1 MSAKKGLMMM
11 AVMLYFS
18 TFVGCGSVGNNGSQ
32 GYSASSGT
40 TAGKVGI
47 LIKDD
52 LLAHPSSTS
61 TDVPELSQL
70 WVTINRVSLKME
82 DETENGIDDEMDDE
96 GWLTVF
102 EGTAKSYDLLTLQ
115 GNNMALMS
123 LVDVPPGYYEKA
135 RLEIDE
141 APGKNCFY
149 ALGEGIADDPLN
161 PCTDNDAYLL
171 TVPSGKVDIE
181 FKPQILIGPDT
192 TQYIVFDLLP
202 ADSIK
207 ITDTSSEKGY
217 LLRPEVHAYT
227 MSSIMQ
233 DKGWDD
239 VNVEE
244 LEGHIAEVSGC
255 DNPDV
260 PDTLI
265 LSPEHGDVDISI
277 DITGTNIYLHD
288 SDIPAAC
295 SSLQPGQELEVKFR
309 ISGDGTI
316 TVDWIEIEESFDK
329 ECGHDEDQYD
339 ESEYDMDDDLTG
351 DLKKS

>member
-18 TFVGCGSVGNNGSQ
+18 TFVGCGSVGNSGSQ

-82 DETENGIDDEMDDE
+82 DETEDGTDDEMDDE

-102 EGTAKSYDLLTLQ
+102 EGTARYDLLTLQ
-115 GNNMALMS
+115 GNNTALMS
-123 LVDVPPGYYEKA
+123 LVDVPAGYYEKA

-227 MSSIMQ
+227 ISSLMQ

-255 DNPDV
+255 DNPEL

-265 LSPEHGDVDISI
+265 LSPEHDGVNISI
-277 DITGTNIYLHD
+277 DITETVIFLDD
-288 SDIPAAC
+288 SDELVTC
-295 SSLQPGQELEVKFR
+295 GSLQPGQEIEVKV
-309 ISGDGTI
+309 SLASDGTM
-316 TVDWIEIEESFDK
+316 TADKIEIEESSGSQD
-329 ECGHDEDQYD
+329 
-339 ESEYDMDDDLTG
+339 
-351 DLKKS
+351 

>member
-18 TFVGCGSVGNNGSQ
+18 TFVGCGSVGNSGSQ

-61 TDVPELSQL
+61 MDVPELSQL

-82 DETENGIDDEMDDE
+82 DETEDGIDDEMDDE

-102 EGTAKSYDLLTLQ
+102 EGTARYDLLTLQ
-115 GNNMALMS
+115 GNNTALMS
-123 LVDVPPGYYEKA
+123 LVDVPAGYYEKA

-227 MSSIMQ
+227 ISSLMQ

-255 DNPDV
+255 DNPDL

-265 LSPEHGDVDISI
+265 LLPEHDSVNISI
-277 DITGTNIYLHD
+277 DITETVIFLDD
-288 SDIPAAC
+288 SDELVTC
-295 SSLQPGQELEVKFR
+295 GSLQPGQEIEVKV
-309 ISGDGTI
+309 SLASDGTM
-316 TVDWIEIEESFDK
+316 TADKIEIEESSGSQD
-329 ECGHDEDQYD
+329 
-339 ESEYDMDDDLTG
+339 
-351 DLKKS
+351 

>member
-18 TFVGCGSVGNNGSQ
+18 TFVGCGSVGNSGSQ

-82 DETENGIDDEMDDE
+82 DETEDGIDD
-96 GWLTVF
+96 
-102 EGTAKSYDLLTLQ
+102 
-115 GNNMALMS
+115 
-123 LVDVPPGYYEKA
+123 
-135 RLEIDE
+135 EIDE

-207 ITDTSSEKGY
+207 ITDTSSKTGY
-217 LLRPEVHAYT
+217 LLWPVVQAYT
-227 MSSIMQ
+227 I
-233 DKGWDD
+233 
-239 VNVEE
+239 
-244 LEGHIAEVSGC
+244 
-255 DNPDV
+255 
-260 PDTLI
+260 
-265 LSPEHGDVDISI
+265 
-277 DITGTNIYLHD
+277 
-288 SDIPAAC
+288 
-295 SSLQPGQELEVKFR
+295 
-309 ISGDGTI
+309 
-316 TVDWIEIEESFDK
+316 
-329 ECGHDEDQYD
+329 
-339 ESEYDMDDDLTG
+339 
-351 DLKKS
+351 

>member
-18 TFVGCGSVGNNGSQ
+18 TFVGCGSVGNSGSQ

-82 DETENGIDDEMDDE
+82 DETEDGTDDEMDDE

-102 EGTAKSYDLLTLQ
+102 EGTARYDLLTLQ
-115 GNNMALMS
+115 GNNAALMS
-123 LVDVPPGYYEKA
+123 LVDVPAGYYEKA

-227 MSSIMQ
+227 ISSLMQ

-255 DNPDV
+255 DNPDL

-265 LSPEHGDVDISI
+265 LSPEHDGVNISI
-277 DITGTNIYLHD
+277 DITETVIFLDD
-288 SDIPAAC
+288 SDELVTC
-295 SSLQPGQELEVKFR
+295 GSLQPGQEIEVKV
-309 ISGDGTI
+309 SLASDGTM
-316 TVDWIEIEESFDK
+316 TADKIEIEESSGSQD
-329 ECGHDEDQYD
+329 
-339 ESEYDMDDDLTG
+339 
-351 DLKKS
+351 

>member
-18 TFVGCGSVGNNGSQ
+18 TFVGCGSVGNSGSQ

-61 TDVPELSQL
+61 TDVPELSPL
-70 WVTINRVSLKME
+70 WVTINRGSLKME
-82 DETENGIDDEMDDE
+82 DETEAGIDDEMDDE

-102 EGTAKSYDLLTLQ
+102 EGTARYDLLTLQ
-115 GNNMALMS
+115 GNNTALMS
-123 LVDVPPGYYEKA
+123 LVDVPAGYYEKA

-161 PCTDNDAYLL
+161 PCTDHDAYLL

-227 MSSIMQ
+227 ISSLMQ

-255 DNPDV
+255 DNPDLQ
-260 PDTLI
+260 DTLI
-265 LSPEHGDVDISI
+265 LSPEHDGVNISI
-277 DITGTNIYLHD
+277 DITETVIFLDD
-288 SDIPAAC
+288 SDELVTC
-295 SSLQPGQELEVKFR
+295 GSLQPGQEIEVKV
-309 ISGDGTI
+309 SLASDGTM
-316 TVDWIEIEESFDK
+316 TADKIEIEESSGSQD
-329 ECGHDEDQYD
+329 
-339 ESEYDMDDDLTG
+339 
-351 DLKKS
+351 

>member
-18 TFVGCGSVGNNGSQ
+18 TFVGCGSVGNSGSQ

-82 DETENGIDDEMDDE
+82 DETEDGIDDEMDDE

-102 EGTAKSYDLLTLQ
+102 EGTARYDLLTLQ
-115 GNNMALMS
+115 GNNTALMS
-123 LVDVPPGYYEKA
+123 LVDVPAGYYEKA

-227 MSSIMQ
+227 IF
-233 DKGWDD
+233 
-239 VNVEE
+239 
-244 LEGHIAEVSGC
+244 
-255 DNPDV
+255 
-260 PDTLI
+260 I
-265 LSPEHGDVDISI
+265 LNAG
-277 DITGTNIYLHD
+277 
-288 SDIPAAC
+288 
-295 SSLQPGQELEVKFR
+295 
-309 ISGDGTI
+309 
-316 TVDWIEIEESFDK
+316 
-329 ECGHDEDQYD
+329 
-339 ESEYDMDDDLTG
+339 
-351 DLKKS
+351 

>member
-18 TFVGCGSVGNNGSQ
+18 TFVGCGSVGNSGSQ

-82 DETENGIDDEMDDE
+82 DETEDGIDDEMDDE

-102 EGTAKSYDLLTLQ
+102 EGTARYDLLTLQ
-115 GNNMALMS
+115 GNNTALMS
-123 LVDVPPGYYEKA
+123 LVDVPAGYYEKA

-161 PCTDNDAYLL
+161 PCTYNDAYLL

-227 MSSIMQ
+227 ISSLMQ

-255 DNPDV
+255 DNPDL

-265 LSPEHGDVDISI
+265 LSPEHDGVNISI
-277 DITGTNIYLHD
+277 DITETVIFLDD
-288 SDIPAAC
+288 SDELVTC
-295 SSLQPGQELEVKFR
+295 GSLQPGQEIEVKV
-309 ISGDGTI
+309 SLASDGTM
-316 TVDWIEIEESFDK
+316 TADKIEIEESSGSQD
-329 ECGHDEDQYD
+329 
-339 ESEYDMDDDLTG
+339 
-351 DLKKS
+351 

>member
-11 AVMLYFS
+11 AVVLYFS

-52 LLAHPSSTS
+52 LLAHPFSTS

-82 DETENGIDDEMDDE
+82 DETEDGMDDEMDDE

-102 EGTAKSYDLLTLQ
+102 EGTARYDLLTLQ
-115 GNNMALMS
+115 GNNTALMS
-123 LVDVPPGYYEKA
+123 LVPVPADMTGYYEKA
-135 RLEIDE
+135 RIEIDE
-141 APGKNCFY
+141 TSGKNCFY

-161 PCTDNDAYLL
+161 PCTDSDAYLL
-171 TVPSGKVDIE
+171 NVPSGKIDIS
-181 FKPQILIGPDT
+181 FHPYIYLGPDT

-202 ADSIK
+202 AESIK
-207 ITDTSSEKGY
+207 ITDTNGTKDY
-217 LLRPEVHAYT
+217 LLRPVIHAYT
-227 MSSIMQ
+227 MPTIME

-239 VNVEE
+239 INVEE
-244 LEGHIAEVSGC
+244 LEGRIAEVSGC
-255 DNPDV
+255 DNPDL

-265 LSPEHGDVDISI
+265 LSPEHDGVNISI
-277 DITGTNIYLHD
+277 DITGTVIYLDD
-288 SDIPAAC
+288 SDDLVTC
-295 SSLQPGQELEVKFR
+295 GSLQLGQEIEVNV
-309 ISGDGTI
+309 SLASDGTM
-316 TVDWIEIEESFDK
+316 TADKIEIEESFGSQD
-329 ECGHDEDQYD
+329 
-339 ESEYDMDDDLTG
+339 
-351 DLKKS
+351 

>member
-18 TFVGCGSVGNNGSQ
+18 TFVGCGSVGNSGSQ

-82 DETENGIDDEMDDE
+82 DETEDGIDDEMDDE

-102 EGTAKSYDLLTLQ
+102 EGTGRYDLLTLQ
-115 GNNMALMS
+115 GNNTALMS
-123 LVDVPPGYYEKA
+123 QIQVPPGYYVKA

-141 APGKNCFY
+141 TPRMNCFY
-149 ALGEGIADDPLN
+149 ALPDGMAGSNP
-161 PCTDNDAYLL
+161 PCTDPDAYLL
-171 TVPSGKVDIE
+171 TVPSGKVDID
-181 FKPQILIGPDT
+181 FHPHIYIGGDT

-202 ADSIK
+202 ADSIDIK
-207 ITDTSSEKGY
+207 ITDTNGEKGY

-227 MSSIMQ
+227 MTTIME

-239 VNVEE
+239 INVEE
-244 LEGHIAEVSGC
+244 LEGHIVEVNGC
-255 DNPDV
+255 YNPDL

-265 LSPEHGDVDISI
+265 FS
-277 DITGTNIYLHD
+277 
-288 SDIPAAC
+288 
-295 SSLQPGQELEVKFR
+295 
-309 ISGDGTI
+309 
-316 TVDWIEIEESFDK
+316 
-329 ECGHDEDQYD
+329 
-339 ESEYDMDDDLTG
+339 
-351 DLKKS
+351 

>member
-1 MSAKKGLMMM
+1 MTVKNGLIAM
-11 AVMLYFS
+11 AGIL
-18 TFVGCGSVGNNGSQ
+18 FVTSLFGCGSAGNTSSQ
-32 GYSASSGT
+32 KYSSSSGT

-82 DETENGIDDEMDDE
+82 DETEDGIDDEMDDE

-102 EGTAKSYDLLTLQ
+102 EGTARYDLLTLQ
-115 GNNMALMS
+115 GNNTALVS

-135 RLEIDE
+135 RLELDE

-233 DKGWDD
+233 DNGWDD
-239 VNVEE
+239 INVEE

-255 DNPDV
+255 DNPEL

-265 LSPEHGDVDISI
+265 LSPEHDGMNITI
-277 DITGTNIYLHD
+277 DITETVISLDD
-288 SDIPAAC
+288 SDDLVTC
-295 SSLQPGQELEVKFR
+295 SLLQPGQEIEVKV
-309 ISGDGTI
+309 SLASDGTM
-316 TVDWIEIEESFDK
+316 TADKIEIEESFGSQD
-329 ECGHDEDQYD
+329 
-339 ESEYDMDDDLTG
+339 
-351 DLKKS
+351 

>member
-18 TFVGCGSVGNNGSQ
+18 TFVGCGSVGNSGSQ
-32 GYSASSGT
+32 GYNASSGT

-82 DETENGIDDEMDDE
+82 DETEDGIDDEMDDE

-102 EGTAKSYDLLTLQ
+102 EGTARYDLLTLQ
-115 GNNMALMS
+115 GNNTALMS

-141 APGKNCFY
+141 APQKNCFY
-149 ALGEGIADDPLN
+149 ALPDGMADDPLN

-239 VNVEE
+239 INVEE

-255 DNPDV
+255 DNPEL

-265 LSPEHGDVDISI
+265 LSPEHDGVNISI
-277 DITGTNIYLHD
+277 DITETVISLDD
-288 SDIPAAC
+288 SDDLVTC
-295 SSLQPGQELEVKFR
+295 GSLQPGQEIEVKV
-309 ISGDGTI
+309 SLASDGTM
-316 TVDWIEIEESFDK
+316 TADKIEIEESFGSQD
-329 ECGHDEDQYD
+329 
-339 ESEYDMDDDLTG
+339 
-351 DLKKS
+351 

>member
-18 TFVGCGSVGNNGSQ
+18 TFVGCGSVGNSGSQ

-61 TDVPELSQL
+61 MDVPELSQL

-82 DETENGIDDEMDDE
+82 DETEDGTDDEMDDE

-102 EGTAKSYDLLTLQ
+102 EGTARYDLLTLQ
-115 GNNMALMS
+115 GNNTALMS
-123 LVDVPPGYYEKA
+123 LVDVPAGYYEKA

-227 MSSIMQ
+227 ISSLMQ

-255 DNPDV
+255 DNPDL

-265 LSPEHGDVDISI
+265 LSPEHDGVNISI
-277 DITGTNIYLHD
+277 DITETVIFLDD
-288 SDIPAAC
+288 SDELVTC
-295 SSLQPGQELEVKFR
+295 GSLQPGQEIEVKV
-309 ISGDGTI
+309 SLASDGTM
-316 TVDWIEIEESFDK
+316 TADKIEIEESSGSQD
-329 ECGHDEDQYD
+329 
-339 ESEYDMDDDLTG
+339 
-351 DLKKS
+351 